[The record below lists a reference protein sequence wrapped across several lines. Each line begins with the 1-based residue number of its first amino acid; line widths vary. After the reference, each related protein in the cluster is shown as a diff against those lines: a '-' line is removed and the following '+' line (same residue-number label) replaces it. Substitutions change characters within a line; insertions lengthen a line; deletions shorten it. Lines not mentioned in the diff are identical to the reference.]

1 MKTIIYNKIIIARNL
16 ECLKD
21 DLLNKQPKESI

>member
-1 MKTIIYNKIIIARNL
+1 MKTIIYNKIIARNI